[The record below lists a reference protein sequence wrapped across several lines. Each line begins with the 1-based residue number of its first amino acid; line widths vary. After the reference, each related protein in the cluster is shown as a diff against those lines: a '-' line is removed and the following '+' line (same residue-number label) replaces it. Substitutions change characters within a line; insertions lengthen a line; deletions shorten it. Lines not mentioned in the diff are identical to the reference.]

1 MTHARTTRE
10 TTASDD
16 DEDKKHWKDKRRIF
30 VLVDCLCVCVDRREP
45 QDWLPAPHT
54 LLLILH
60 HYTLQ
65 WLLHTAHRTLH
76 TARPLQQ
83 RSLPARRAHFHTDT
97 YLPYST
103 TACLHCVFVVQ
114 HPSKIPPKEDRLR
127 AFCIPNYPPTHS
139 LTHPPVNFLVSSSPR
154 RAIHPRDPRPAIGP
168 RCNHHIDRIVSCGPT
183 WQRTRA
189 RYPLPSVVMVGAESL
204 PSHCVWFAV
213 CGRMSAYLPSSTYTL
228 LRYLHYTTHPGLS
241 AAAAG
246 AGSFQRTNALV

>member
-10 TTASDD
+10 TIASDD
-16 DEDKKHWKDKRRIF
+16 DEDKKHWKDKRRIV
-30 VLVDCLCVCVDRREP
+30 VLVDCLCVCG
-45 QDWLPAPHT
+45 QTGAPRLAT
-54 LLLILH
+54 CTA
-60 HYTLQ
+60 YTIIDFAP
-65 WLLHTAHRTLH
+65 LHTAVAATYCTPH

-83 RSLPARRAHFHTDT
+83 RSLPARRADFHIDT

-114 HPSKIPPKEDRLR
+114 QIARLLHTQL
-127 AFCIPNYPPTHS
+127 PTQP
-139 LTHPPVNFLVSSSPR
+139 LTHPPLNFLVSSSPR

-189 RYPLPSVVMVGAESL
+189 RYPLPSAAMVGAESL

-213 CGRMSAYLPSSTYTL
+213 CGRMSAYLPSSTHTL
-228 LRYLHYTTHPGLS
+228 LRYLHYTTHPGLVCCS
-241 AAAAG
+241 SRSG
-246 AGSFQRTNALV
+246 QLSEN

>member
-1 MTHARTTRE
+1 MTA
-10 TTASDD
+10 
-16 DEDKKHWKDKRRIF
+16 
-30 VLVDCLCVCVDRREP
+30 CVCVDRREP

-76 TARPLQQ
+76 ARCSNVPYP
-83 RSLPARRAHFHTDT
+83 PAAPIFISIHTYRT
-97 YLPYST
+97 RPQPAC
-103 TACLHCVFVVQ
+103 TACLLCNIPAKHHLKKTDRAPSAYPIT
-114 HPSKIPPKEDRLR
+114 HP
-127 AFCIPNYPPTHS
+127 
-139 LTHPPVNFLVSSSPR
+139 LTHPPPVNFLVSSSPR